1 MFLLGNNI
9 NLKLNSAT
17 PWDGANTWPVVV
29 IYNTQLVPGGV
40 CHPSI
45 GGFS

>member
-29 IYNTQLVPGGV
+29 IYSTQLVPGDV